1 MIGEMP
7 NGKELKIQSKQPN
20 AKLDENLLKQYNLK
34 MRSNSNISLP
44 KLKGGR
50 NRPTI
55 DTSMANNTL
64 GYDAFFK
71 TP

>member
-1 MIGEMP
+1 M
-7 NGKELKIQSKQPN
+7 N
-20 AKLDENLLKQYNLK
+20 ENLLEQYKTK
-34 MRSNSNISLP
+34 MRSTSNISLP

-50 NRPTI
+50 NRPSI
-55 DTSMANNTL
+55 DPSMTNNTL